1 MQYLARTLR
10 GDISWKMSPYL
21 FAYRKNFKKFQSP
34 ILILF
39 SDLSNKAYQYK

>member
-10 GDISWKMSPYL
+10 GDISWKMSTYL
-21 FAYRKNFKKFQSP
+21 FAYRKNFQSP

>member
-21 FAYRKNFKKFQSP
+21 FAYLKK
-34 ILILF
+34 ILKSF
-39 SDLSNKAYQYK
+39 DLQH